1 MLFLGKG
8 TQPCMLNHQFH
19 NSPPS
24 ASKAHHPGSV
34 MIMFRFSRKRWPNV
48 ETSISHSYKQSSVI
62 LVGTASWAEM
72 SHLNRKHIFKFSGP
86 MALHSEKNWAPI
98 FDFEFIHTRIKLLWP
113 WYPHRMHW
121 MMKPT
126 QVHPEAGVPTNILY
140 TKRNEVSSMKWMLP
154 HWYYIDILSPEQTS
168 APNFGAGSLPRQ
180 CCRQAKQLAGG
191 ASWTSLP
198 AVGKK
203 QSDSACVLESTCL
216 LKSRC
221 N

>member
-140 TKRNEVSSMKWMLP
+140 TKGMRFQVWSECYHTDIILIFWVLSRRALQISAQGPFHVNVAARRSSWRAARVELL
-154 HWYYIDILSPEQTS
+154 Y
-168 APNFGAGSLPRQ
+168 PR
-180 CCRQAKQLAGG
+180 LE
-191 ASWTSLP
+191 
-198 AVGKK
+198 KK
-203 QSDSACVLESTCL
+203 QSDSACVLESTCF